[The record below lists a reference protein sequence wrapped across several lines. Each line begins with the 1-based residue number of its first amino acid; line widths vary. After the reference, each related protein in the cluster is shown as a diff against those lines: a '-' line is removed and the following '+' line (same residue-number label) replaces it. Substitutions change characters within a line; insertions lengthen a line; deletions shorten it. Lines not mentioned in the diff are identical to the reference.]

1 VIAAERPLPPVR
13 TIGWGLVT
21 AAWLAVTALLATLL
35 VLVVVGAATG
45 VVGPLEGTPIAGL
58 VILTVL
64 LAPLVGYLFVLVP
77 FTTVTQTLIAAA
89 ITGSTVGGAASDPPA
104 GVNVGRRVPLFEPRY
119 PSPYTASLVRV
130 GELGR
135 APHPALLIGAFL
147 LGAAGIF
154 TGIWISWPTTAIF
167 FPLLSGALAIA
178 ALALC
183 AAGVRRALR

>member
-1 VIAAERPLPPVR
+1 MIAAERPLPPVR

-64 LAPLVGYLFVLVP
+64 LAPLVGYLFVLAP
-77 FTTVTQTLIAAA
+77 FTTVTQALIALSITAA
-89 ITGSTVGGAASDPPA
+89 SAGGAATDPPA
-104 GVNVGRRVPLFEPRY
+104 GVNVGRRVALFEPRF
-119 PSPYTASLVRV
+119 PSRYTASLVRV

-154 TGIWISWPTTAIF
+154 TGIWMSWPATGIL
-167 FPLLSGALAIA
+167 FPLLSVALAIA

-183 AAGVRRALR
+183 ALGIRRALR